1 MLPANKMSDFI
12 ASAWADLGI
21 DPDLLSQRNLTLF
34 EEASELVDVA
44 VAADG
49 RIWQMTPTAAE
60 HWLAMQSAALADGI
74 DIQIASAYRPSSRQS
89 ELIKRKLLAGQQIS
103 AILQVLAP
111 PGCSEH
117 HTGRAIDIF
126 EPGGPVVEEAFE
138 ATAAYGWLTQHASR
152 FGFSLSF
159 PRGNVYGYLY
169 EPWHWCWQ
177 PAD

>member
-12 ASAWADLGI
+12 ATAWADLGI

-74 DIQIASAYRPSSRQS
+74 NIRIASAYRPSSRQC
-89 ELIKRKLLAGQQIS
+89 ELIKESYWQGRRSVQFCRYWLRPAAVSIIPAVPLIFLNPVARWWKKPLKPRRPMAG
-103 AILQVLAP
+103 
-111 PGCSEH
+111 
-117 HTGRAIDIF
+117 
-126 EPGGPVVEEAFE
+126 
-138 ATAAYGWLTQHASR
+138 
-152 FGFSLSF
+152 
-159 PRGNVYGYLY
+159 
-169 EPWHWCWQ
+169 
-177 PAD
+177 